1 MKYNHQKLLWE
12 MMDGNISQLKIIDY
26 FKGEGYTE
34 NEIIREIT
42 DYEQQQSAS
51 AAMRRLPEAN
61 TPSMGNPPVR
71 ISKKAEAL
79 PAKILMIFLILLL
92 IVLLTVVLALFLH

>member
-12 MMDGNISQLKIIDY
+12 MMGRNISQLKIIDY
-26 FKGEGYTE
+26 FEGEGYAE
-34 NEIIREIT
+34 NEIIREIN

-51 AAMRRLPEAN
+51 AAMKGLPEPNAL
-61 TPSMGNPPVR
+61 PQKNPPIQ

-79 PAKILMIFLILLL
+79 PTKVLMIFLILLL
-92 IVLLTVVLALFLH
+92 IVFLTVVLALFLH